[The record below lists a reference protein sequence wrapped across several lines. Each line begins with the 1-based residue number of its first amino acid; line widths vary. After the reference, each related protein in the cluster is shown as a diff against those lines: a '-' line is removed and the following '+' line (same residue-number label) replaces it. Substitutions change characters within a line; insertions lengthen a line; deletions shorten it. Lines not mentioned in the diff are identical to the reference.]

1 MVRAGA
7 SLGAESARRE
17 AAEAIAIKALGF
29 LAGDDERLER
39 FLALSG
45 LDPSGLRAA
54 AAAPGFLAGVLDHVL
69 GDEKLTLDLA
79 ADLDLDPAEIGRAR
93 AALERGAPPL
103 GSI

>member
-1 MVRAGA
+1 MSAGA
-7 SLGAESARRE
+7 SRRSEAARRE

-45 LDPSGLRAA
+45 LAADELRAA
-54 AAAPGFLAGVLDHVL
+54 AAAPGFLPGVLDHVL
-69 GDEKLTLDLA
+69 SDDRLILA
-79 ADLDLDPAEIGRAR
+79 FAAELGVDPAEIGRAR